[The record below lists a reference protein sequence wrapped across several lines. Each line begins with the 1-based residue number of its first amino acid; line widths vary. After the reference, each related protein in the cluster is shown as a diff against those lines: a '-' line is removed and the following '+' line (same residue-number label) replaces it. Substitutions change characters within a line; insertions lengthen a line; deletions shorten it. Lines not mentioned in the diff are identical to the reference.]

1 MENNQEHKLD
11 SFFKKSLENQAF
23 PPPENLW
30 ESIAAETIGKESKG
44 INPLTKYA
52 VSSLVFLTIMGLGY
66 WLLKDKTTDEISNK
80 KMSSE
85 VMSNDLVADIVSRQP
100 SNMNELKKHQTVGQ
114 TTNNILNITENSNI
128 GNLKTKKKSS
138 ISSQALVDKQA
149 IQNSKPTFEN
159 VILTDEGN
167 HVAVLF
173 AENKTLD
180 VNLSK
185 MLSKHT
191 AFNDLSNKNQQL
203 LKAKIRPL
211 EVFEEDLPEEAP
223 RKTGSKLSLKHPIV
237 SFDYGVSSNT
247 WQFKSDNSLDYN
259 IVYPEKSSST
269 YLKTNIAWKIIEK
282 SRIGISLAYNSYNLG
297 KPYFRI
303 PLWHSYFGLPTVY
316 LNTKDGKQYYSAI
329 MPIGTVNI
337 PAERFA
343 EVVKLTP
350 DTIHSSRK
358 MLHSEDHRMTT
369 LTLGI
374 STQND
379 ILNLQSKKKKHL
391 NLKIY
396 GIADFT
402 FQRQITYH
410 YSATDFL
417 STIYWTGGTIN
428 NDYIE
433 KITYDSK
440 HLENGSSFIFGVRVG
455 LGLGWQFTPK
465 LGLHL
470 EGTTQNSFNSWVKN
484 QEVNSF
490 MRSDALNVGINMS
503 L

>member
-11 SFFKKSLENQAF
+11 SFFRKSLENQAF

-30 ESIAAETIGKESKG
+30 ESIAAETIHKENKKIKPMMKYLFFTSGFLMISTLMFFGIKKTTFVEANLLPPNAEIMSHTSVSDKPKTILNKETISRQNSLNEAQKLKSIEVLAFSKTKHTE
-44 INPLTKYA
+44 PKSTKLTKDEMINNEGY
-52 VSSLVFLTIMGLGY
+52 SSSVILG
-66 WLLKDKTTDEISNK
+66 
-80 KMSSE
+80 
-85 VMSNDLVADIVSRQP
+85 
-100 SNMNELKKHQTVGQ
+100 
-114 TTNNILNITENSNI
+114 
-128 GNLKTKKKSS
+128 
-138 ISSQALVDKQA
+138 
-149 IQNSKPTFEN
+149 QNSKSSNIKLKEIKHKDL
-159 VILTDEGN
+159 ILR
-167 HVAVLF
+167 
-173 AENKTLD
+173 
-180 VNLSK
+180 
-185 MLSKHT
+185 
-191 AFNDLSNKNQQL
+191 DLSAINREKLKNK
-203 LKAKIRPL
+203 IHPL

-247 WQFKSDNSLDYN
+247 WKFKSDNSLDYN

-269 YLKTNIAWKIIEK
+269 YLKANIAWKITEK
-282 SRIGISLAYNSYNLG
+282 SRMGISLAYNSYNLG
-297 KPYFRI
+297 KPFKNI
-303 PLWHSYFGLPTVY
+303 PLWHSYWSYPTVF
-316 LNTKDGKQYYSAI
+316 LNTKNGSQYYSAI
-329 MPIGTVNI
+329 LPIGTINI

-350 DTIHSSRK
+350 DTLYNIRS
-358 MLHSEDHRMTT
+358 MLMTEDHRMTT
-369 LTLGI
+369 FTLGI
-374 STQND
+374 TTQND

-402 FQRQITYH
+402 FQRQSSYRYIAYDALTTFYGV
-410 YSATDFL
+410 AGI
-417 STIYWTGGTIN
+417 IYE
-428 NDYIE
+428 DSK
-433 KITYDSK
+433 KISYDSK

-490 MRSDALNVGINMS
+490 MRSNALSVGINLS